1 MVRLGLIGDNISRSK
16 SPLFHRLAGSLCGLD
31 VTYEPLI
38 PVDLGL
44 DFDGVFAR
52 CVAEGFRGINI
63 TFPYKETVVSRLKI
77 EDLRVRAI
85 GACNTVLF
93 GDGEP
98 VGLNTDYTGFMGA
111 FRASNVGETPG
122 AVAMA
127 GAGGVGKA
135 VAFGLSELGATE
147 LRIYDRDTVKA
158 EGLADALRGAGS
170 SMNVIVSDSI
180 EAAVDG
186 TDGLVN
192 CTPLG
197 MNGIPGTAIAKGLM
211 RGQRWAFDA
220 VYTPVDTQF
229 LLDARD
235 AGITTISGYE
245 LFFQQAVDA
254 FKAFT
259 GNDVDVVALREALVR
274 EGAGP
279 NA

>member
-1 MVRLGLIGDNISRSK
+1 MVRLGLIGDNIKRSK
-16 SPLFHRLAGSLCGLD
+16 SPLLHRLAGTMCGLD

-38 PVDLGL
+38 PADMGL
-44 DFDGVFAR
+44 DFDAVFAR
-52 CVAEGFRGINI
+52 CVDEGFHGVNI

-77 EDLRVRAI
+77 EDPRVKAI

-93 GDGEP
+93 GQGEP

-111 FRASNVGETPG
+111 FRASNVGATPG

-135 VAFGLSELGATE
+135 VAFGLAELGATE
-147 LRIYDRDTVKA
+147 LRIYDRDTA
-158 EGLADALRGAGS
+158 RANGLADALRDSGS
-170 SMNVIVSDSI
+170 AMKVIVAESI
-180 EAAVDG
+180 EAAVER

-197 MNGIPGTAIAKGLM
+197 MNGIPGTAIAGDLM

-229 LLDARD
+229 LVEARD
-235 AGITTISGYE
+235 AGIATISGYE
-245 LFFQQAVDA
+245 LFFHQAVDA

-259 GNDVDVVALREALVR
+259 GKDVDTDALRDALVR